1 MELQICFEQYQRKF
15 GNENWLPSEFENEDD
30 IRRLFNDISDLI
42 DNCFIYLTRSILSGE
57 YIEFSEFENILK
69 DFLSTITGF
78 DKFDKIDLPDSTI
91 SDDPIK
97 NKFMAQFNELNN
109 SLYNALRYYQN
120 FIESSKSKFELNL
133 PHEKY
138 VAFQVRNDESDNVLV
153 LFKDL
158 TIPLCRYDYNLPIK
172 SGDFQDL
179 IIIRKRLIAQI
190 EKTTSANLRGIFSL
204 LLYKSNYIIQRVK
217 TTSFESNTNFVPE
230 VVNPLELDLG
240 DYAFFMQKP
249 IDDKKKYSDSINGNQ
264 QFVRPFVYLMKYYKD
279 NLTDAKDIKS
289 MDEII
294 ERYIEKYNTFINT
307 PFTAGEPFKHR
318 YDTFSWNSVL
328 NFLHNCRF
336 SFYVQ
341 KCNPKLK
348 EIKREINRIQEIQSS
363 TFINNFHPYEKAIE
377 ALISCVKE
385 RLKSDNFNDWLI
397 QDKLDELDHL
407 LDKYAKTLQ
416 WSELHKFFPFQ
427 LPFNESYFYSRNYKL
442 KLFVP
447 SAFAKNID
455 YKSLKMTLASFKKE
469 RDNLSFLFDLSKE
482 RRDIENLKETIKTTD
497 KKAFDLI
504 AIFTAAITF
513 LFGTVNIFVVNDKTD
528 LAQLLCNTT
537 GLGIIL
543 ILFTSLY
550 LLVSPVFIQRIDF
563 IDYLKSRRFWFGL
576 LGLGFYISLTFNLFN
591 YTKSIESNIM
601 KDKFLKRMDL
611 RIDSLKQEQKSISL
625 IIESQNMPDNNS
637 TKNNAIK
644 K

>member
-1 MELQICFEQYQRKF
+1 MELQTCLEEYQRKF
-15 GNENWLPSEFENEDD
+15 GNENWLPSEFENEEE
-30 IRRLFNDISDLI
+30 IRRLFYEISDLI

-57 YIEFSEFENILK
+57 YIEFSEFENILR

-78 DKFDKIDLPDSTI
+78 DKIELSESTI
-91 SDDPIK
+91 HEDTIK
-97 NKFMAQFNELNN
+97 SKFKAKFNELNN

-120 FIESSKSKFELNL
+120 FIESSKSKFEFNL
-133 PHEKY
+133 PNEKY
-138 VAFQVRNDESDNVLV
+138 VAFQIRNDESENVLS

-172 SGDFQDL
+172 PEDFQSL
-179 IIIRKRLIAQI
+179 IIIRNRLIALK
-190 EKTTSANLRGIFSL
+190 ERTTSASLIGILSL

-217 TTSFESNTNFVPE
+217 TTSFKSNTNFVSE
-230 VVNPLELDLG
+230 VVNPSELDLG
-240 DYAFFMQKP
+240 DYAFFTQKP
-249 IDDKKKYSDSINGNQ
+249 IDDKRKYLDNINSNQ
-264 QFVRPFVYLMKYYKD
+264 QFVRSFVYLMKYYKD
-279 NLTDAKDIKS
+279 NLIDAKDIRL

-294 ERYIEKYNTFINT
+294 ERYLEKYNTFINT
-307 PFTAGEPFKHR
+307 PFTAGEPFKHK

-341 KCNPKLK
+341 KCNPNLK
-348 EIKREINRIQEIQSS
+348 EIKREINRIQDIQGS
-363 TFINNFHPYEKAIE
+363 TYINNFHPYEKAIE
-377 ALISCVKE
+377 ALIFCVKE
-385 RLKSDNFNDWLI
+385 RLKNNNFNDWLI

-407 LDKYAKTLQ
+407 LEKYEKTLQ

-427 LPFNESYFYSRNYKL
+427 LPFNESYFYSKGYKL

-455 YKSLKMTLASFKKE
+455 YKSLKMTLASLKKE

-550 LLVSPVFIQRIDF
+550 LLASPMFIQRIDF
-563 IDYLKSRRFWFGL
+563 LDYLKSRRFWFGL
-576 LGLGFYISLTFNLFN
+576 VGLGFYVSLTFNLFN
-591 YTKSIESNIM
+591 YTKSIENNLM
-601 KDKFLKRMDL
+601 KDKYLKRMEL
-611 RIDSLKQEQKSISL
+611 RIDSLQQEQKSISS
-625 IIESQNMPDNNS
+625 IIESTNKLNHNS